1 MFLSK
6 VLPKTRRSL
15 LLATAQF
22 STLVLGAALVGQY
35 GFNLYPCELC
45 LYQRYPY
52 VVIILVG
59 LYGSLF
65 ARSPRLIAALLA
77 LVVLMFMATSGIAF
91 YHTGVEYGWFQGP
104 SACSGGDSSNLTLEE
119 MRAQIMNAPL
129 VSCDQAMAYIF
140 GLSMAAW
147 NAMLAF
153 AAAIGTVWLMRK
165 TA

>member
-1 MFLSK
+1 MKLSSL
-6 VLPKTRRSL
+6 LPKTRRSL

-22 STLVLGAALVGQY
+22 SVLVVGSALVGQY
-35 GFNLYPCELC
+35 GFDLYPCELC

-52 VVIILVG
+52 FAIILVG
-59 LYGSLF
+59 LYGSIF
-65 ARSPRLIAALLA
+65 ARSPKLLAALLVFVA
-77 LVVLMFMATSGIAF
+77 LMFLTTSGIGA

-104 SACSGGDSSNLTLEE
+104 SACSSGDSSNMTLEE

-129 VSCDQAMAYIF
+129 VSCAQAMAYIF

-147 NAMLAF
+147 NAMLGF
-153 AAAIGTVWLMRK
+153 AAALGTLWLMRK

>member
-1 MFLSK
+1 MKISSL
-6 VLPKTRRSL
+6 LPKTRRSL

-22 STLVLGAALVGQY
+22 SVLVLGAALVGQY
-35 GFNLYPCELC
+35 GFDLYPCELC

-65 ARSPRLIAALLA
+65 ARSPKLIFMLLL
-77 LVVLMFMATSGIAF
+77 LVVAMFLTTSGIAF

-129 VSCDQAMAYIF
+129 VSCAQAMAYIF

-147 NAMLAF
+147 NAMLSF
-153 AAAIGTVWLMRK
+153 AAACGTLWLMRK
-165 TA
+165 TV